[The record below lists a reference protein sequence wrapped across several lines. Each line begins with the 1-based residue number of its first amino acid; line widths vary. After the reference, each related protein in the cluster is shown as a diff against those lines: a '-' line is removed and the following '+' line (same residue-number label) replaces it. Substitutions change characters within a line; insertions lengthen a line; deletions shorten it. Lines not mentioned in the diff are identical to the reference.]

1 MALSTVNSYF
11 HVGKGFVDT
20 CSSSVRVTGSDCE
33 FKRRGKR
40 DIFVAKRKYQFGTTA
55 VQAKAVVSVG
65 PPELGE
71 NEFALVTDDVLAY
84 LRYAYGGL
92 LRPVRRED
100 PQVSNSGR
108 VQGPEDDS
116 VLESVLRWPSDVP
129 QEEGQSGLEECEL
142 TFNHMF
148 ELFNQGS
155 ILEERRSPLGEF
167 NMSF

>member
-1 MALSTVNSYF
+1 MAQPADDAYF
-11 HVGKGFVDT
+11 YVGKGFVDT
-20 CSSSVRVTGSDCE
+20 VSSSVSVIGSDCQ

-40 DIFVAKRKYQFGTTA
+40 DIFMAKRKYQFGTETI
-55 VQAKAVVSVG
+55 QAKAVVSVG

-71 NEFALVTDDVLAY
+71 DQFALITDDVLTY

-100 PQVSNSGR
+100 PQVSNTGR
-108 VQGPEDDS
+108 VSSAEDHT

-129 QEEGQSGLEECEL
+129 PQEGQSGLEECEL
-142 TFNHMF
+142 TFDHML

-155 ILEERRSPLGEF
+155 ILEERRSASGEF
-167 NMSF
+167 NLPF